1 MVGREQHRQRLQPD
15 QSRVEVVDW
24 SLIDPCGAPE
34 DDLELAESQAL
45 ECAADP
51 TTVAAAELDVRPVLL
66 LLVSLLLLSSLLL
79 LVLANTGITT
89 TLDNAKMA
97 AAVTSATVDIA
108 FFVFIVV
115 VVK

>member
-1 MVGREQHRQRLQPD
+1 V
-15 QSRVEVVDW
+15 
-24 SLIDPCGAPE
+24 
-34 DDLELAESQAL
+34 
-45 ECAADP
+45 
-51 TTVAAAELDVRPVLL
+51 
-66 LLVSLLLLSSLLL
+66 
-79 LVLANTGITT
+79 ANTGITT